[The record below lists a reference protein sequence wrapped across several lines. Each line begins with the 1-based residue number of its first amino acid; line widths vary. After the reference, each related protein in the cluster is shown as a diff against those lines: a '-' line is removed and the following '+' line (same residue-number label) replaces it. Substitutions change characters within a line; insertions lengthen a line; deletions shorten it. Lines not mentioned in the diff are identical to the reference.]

1 MDKKR
6 WHTAV
11 LLAALTLLPFGVSAE
26 RLEEEPTAMEMTGD
40 LLVARPIGLG
50 IFALGTVTYVATLP
64 FSLLGGNSG
73 DAAEALVFKPAEEV
87 FVRCLGCTR
96 PGRKERLR
104 ETREP

>member
-1 MDKKR
+1 MKR
-6 WHTAV
+6 KN
-11 LLAALTLLPFGVSAE
+11 LLAAMVMALLPFGALAE
-26 RLEEEPTAMEMTGD
+26 RLEEEPSAVQMTAD

-73 DAAEALVFKPAEEV
+73 DAAKQLVFTPAEEV

-104 ETREP
+104 QSED

>member
-1 MDKKR
+1 MNKK
-6 WHTAV
+6 
-11 LLAALTLLPFGVSAE
+11 LFLTVAIAMLLPLGAHAE
-26 RLEEEPTAMEMTGD
+26 RVEEQPSAFQMAGD

-64 FSLLGGNSG
+64 ISLLGGNSG

-87 FVRCLGCTR
+87 FVRCLGCER

-104 ETREP
+104 ERN